1 MHSIS
6 LHQRGAGSLAGGTA
20 SYPTPWYWLLT
31 RVRVSGL
38 EVFTESTSRGEMIL
52 PVFGSADDAM
62 GYLTEELG
70 SWKPRKTGR
79 GELASVLMGVC
90 REVRWVTLDPPS
102 PPATEEALK
111 LFGMSRDA
119 FLEPLLGRDRSWF
132 EVERNKRQGLAAYSL
147 LSRPIRKTT
156 VESRKAF

>member
-1 MHSIS
+1 MQSIS
-6 LHQRGAGSLAGGTA
+6 LHQKRAGSLAGGTA

-31 RVRVSGL
+31 RLRVSGL
-38 EVFTESTSRGEMIL
+38 EVFTESTSKGEVIL
-52 PVFGSADDAM
+52 PVFGSADDAV
-62 GYLTEELG
+62 GYLTEELS

-90 REVRWVTLDPPS
+90 REVRWVTLDPP
-102 PPATEEALK
+102 PRAATEEALK
-111 LFGMSRDA
+111 VLGLSRDN

-132 EVERNKRQGLAAYSL
+132 EEERNKRQRPSAHGL
-147 LSRPIRKTT
+147 LSRTIRKTT